1 MASLIFQDAE
11 KARDAICAENQ
22 KKIRQLYED
31 WAEEVGQR
39 AKYYAGKTTA
49 SSYWQEQQM
58 LELQR
63 QLTEQ
68 SKVIANQIYTGT
80 KESIYTVADSV
91 VGCNA
96 KFLADLGFPKDG
108 LQVAFTNVPTQVVN
122 NIVTGQIYEGGWNL
136 SAAIWGDNEK
146 TLSDIYSIVARGR
159 AQNMTAYEIS
169 KALESYVSP
178 NKAKQWNLTMP
189 GGVKIYKRSVDY
201 NAQRLVRTLTQHA
214 YQQGVIQVAKANPF
228 VQTIIWHAN
237 GSRVCEL
244 CMDRDGKEYKWNELP
259 MDHPNGMCV
268 MEPKID
274 MDSTVD
280 QLADWFNAEDGTYP
294 EIDAFAVQ
302 FGYVPGVSQLDPIQK
317 KWLDAAGY
325 TNGQM
330 PKDFTEFAYKLTFGQ
345 QGELLE
351 AAGYDWTDPHPF
363 QKMEKYY
370 NANVVKPGSST
381 SVKVSVGS
389 VSGVES
395 LGTSKSKTFNYWYTK
410 LSEEQKLFAQ
420 QLKNNSG
427 LTWQQWYE
435 KNIYTGSGTPVA
447 TAAKKRAASSVL
459 PRGKVMYDQQ
469 GRTIGSLSMDD
480 IEALFGQQTE
490 SDMLKMEANAFA
502 RMTNAQSAGIR
513 VYTGSA
519 YDDMNSYLRKKAVGR
534 NASLSEELKK
544 SMQDAQ
550 AGLANASME
559 RAIVVRRGTDLG
571 DLAGFMPGDFRTNIR
586 ALESMTVDEL
596 NARFAGTTGRYAG
609 FTSTSSL
616 YDRGFSGDVEIIA
629 TLPKGAQASSV
640 MSVSRYG
647 TAEGETLLN
656 SGTVVYIDRIE
667 VSDGHKES
675 SIRVFMDVIGV
686 EN

>member
-1 MASLIFQDAE
+1 MASLIFRDAE
-11 KARDAICAENQ
+11 KARDAICAEDQ

-80 KESIYTVADSV
+80 KESLYTVADSV

-136 SAAIWGDNEK
+136 SAAIWSDNEK

-169 KALESYVSP
+169 KALESYVNP

-189 GGVKIYKRSVDY
+189 DGVKIYKRSVDY

-214 YQQGVIQVAKANPF
+214 YQQGVVQTAKANPF

-294 EIDAFAVQ
+294 EIDAFANK
-302 FGYVPGVSQLDPIQK
+302 VS
-317 KWLDAAGY
+317 GY
-325 TNGQM
+325 TPLAQVKKDVKIAGEPKEISKAEFQRWYEGLPYDERMKILNDAGIHDVYGKGYKEALGRYYVEHNCPPGSTIKGMQLYGQKLTPRQKALQYANEKM
-330 PKDFTEFAYKLTFGQ
+330 QGFTEALQGLKTKAFDSNVPEYTEWIEQMKKQAKTESWQDAVLEKMPGSGRTAIHVYTGPEEFTRMNGYMREFASN
-345 QGELLE
+345 
-351 AAGYDWTDPHPF
+351 GYDV
-363 QKMEKYY
+363 EKALKASK
-370 NANVVKPGSST
+370 ANDKTLRNVQNLFEGTKST
-381 SVKVSVGS
+381 VLPQDTILYRGADKDEIAYLFFGGDTKAIQNMSLDEINRQCAGSVGRYTS
-389 VSGVES
+389 FTSTGGSYGSGFQV
-395 LGTSKSKTFNYWYTK
+395 G
-410 LSEEQKLFAQ
+410 AHA
-420 QLKNNSG
+420 
-427 LTWQQWYE
+427 
-435 KNIYTGSGTPVA
+435 TGSGSNVEFYIYAPKGTQAAPV
-447 TAAKKRAASSVL
+447 
-459 PRGKVMYDQQ
+459 GKY
-469 GRTIGSLSMDD
+469 
-480 IEALFGQQTE
+480 
-490 SDMLKMEANAFA
+490 ANYGGVDEIIV
-502 RMTNAQSAGIR
+502 NA
-513 VYTGSA
+513 
-519 YDDMNSYLRKKAVGR
+519 
-534 NASLSEELKK
+534 
-544 SMQDAQ
+544 
-550 AGLANASME
+550 
-559 RAIVVRRGTDLG
+559 GTDVK
-571 DLAGFMPGDFRTNIR
+571 FHHIEETV
-586 ALESMTVDEL
+586 LEDG
-596 NARFAGTTGRYAG
+596 RRKTTA
-609 FTSTSSL
+609 FI
-616 YDRGFSGDVEIIA
+616 EII
-629 TLPKGAQASSV
+629 GQ
-640 MSVSRYG
+640 
-647 TAEGETLLN
+647 
-656 SGTVVYIDRIE
+656 
-667 VSDGHKES
+667 
-675 SIRVFMDVIGV
+675 
-686 EN
+686 